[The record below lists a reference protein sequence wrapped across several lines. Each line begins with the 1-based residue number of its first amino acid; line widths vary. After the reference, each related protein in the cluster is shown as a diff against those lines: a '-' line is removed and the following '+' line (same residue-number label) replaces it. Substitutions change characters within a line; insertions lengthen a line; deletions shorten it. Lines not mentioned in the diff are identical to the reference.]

1 MPTATV
7 AINNS
12 TNAAL
17 LAIRILGAFVP
28 ELHEKMV
35 SYQVEIEQQVHDK
48 ARLLQEID
56 VEAYLEKMGKK

>member
-17 LAIRILGAFVP
+17 LAIRCLGAFMP
-28 ELHEKMV
+28 DLHEKMKN
-35 SYQVEIEQQVHDK
+35 YQLEMEKQVHDK
-48 ARLLQEID
+48 ADLLKDID

>member
-17 LAIRILGAFVP
+17 LAIRFLGAFIP
-28 ELHEKMV
+28 DLHEKMV
-35 SYQVEIEQQVHDK
+35 KYQLDIEKQVHDK
-48 ARLLQEID
+48 ADLLQEID
-56 VEAYLEKMGKK
+56 VQAYLEKMGKK